1 MCPLYSFSI
10 CFDFPQL
17 LIFPQIN
24 KNSFCRRFKL
34 LKFLSLMLIT
44 NMLSLPSE
52 IPTRHYRPITTS
64 FSLFFIHP
72 LALSDPFPSL
82 LLSLF
87 PIDLS
92 PSRVFIQSLFLPFAP
107 PSSFI
112 SFPFVSLATKTSSLT
127 SFPIASLY
135 IIYPLPLSLPPI
147 FSFSFSHRSTPSS
160 HLPPPFPS
168 LPFLIH
174 LLSFPPP
181 PYIHLTI
188 QGTVSPFSSIWSLQL
203 SDYLCALITYKGT
216 TTFSLRFLLFS
227 HHIRYLH
234 SSYNNIMCL
243 FQADISTLCF
253 TPQFL

>member
-112 SFPFVSLATKTSSLT
+112 SFPFVSLATMTSPLT
-127 SFPIASLY
+127 PFPIASLY
-135 IIYPLPLSLPPI
+135 IIYPLPLSPPPI
-147 FSFSFSHRSTPSS
+147 FSFSLSHRSTPSS
-160 HLPPPFPS
+160 HLPPPFPFPSFPHSPS
-168 LPFLIH
+168 LIL
-174 LLSFPPP
+174 PPP
-181 PYIHLTI
+181 PYISPSRVQFPHFLPSVSIQHLRLPVCSDHLQGHDHIFSPFLTI
-188 QGTVSPFSSIWSLQL
+188 FPPHSIFTFFLQ
-203 SDYLCALITYKGT
+203 
-216 TTFSLRFLLFS
+216 
-227 HHIRYLH
+227 
-234 SSYNNIMCL
+234 
-243 FQADISTLCF
+243 
-253 TPQFL
+253 